1 MNLLRRL
8 SWFLL
13 FVLYLKSY
21 ILPCV
26 DYCDVVWDCCSKQDS
41 NRLQTLFN
49 YRCCIALPCPRLS
62 SSSALWKDLGLSS
75 LVSHSKLH
83 LAELRFKCHNS
94 LAPPYLIITSLFNTL
109 SHKCSTLKRNL
120 VNFPPVKSSY
130 GQSSFTFLGIWRSL
144 PPSICASQSLIGI
157 IYKRSISFHYFK
169 LTTCA

>member
-1 MNLLRRL
+1 MCQSPNCFDHTARTGLHFIRKLCTKSWFDVCRQEITIKVSHWVNLLRRL
-8 SWFLL
+8 SWVLL

-21 ILPCV
+21 ILLCV
-26 DYCDVVWDCCSKQDS
+26 DYCDVVWDWCSKQDS

-49 YRCCIALPCPRLS
+49 YGCCIALPCPRLS

-94 LAPPYLIITSLFNTL
+94 LAPPYLVITSLFNTL

-120 VNFPPVKSSY
+120 
-130 GQSSFTFLGIWRSL
+130 
-144 PPSICASQSLIGI
+144 
-157 IYKRSISFHYFK
+157 
-169 LTTCA
+169 